1 MAKNLF
7 IAPTSM
13 DSGLTSVCLGLL
25 RALERVGVS
34 VGFYK
39 PFSQSVHQGESQHN
53 AGKDPSVAFVRA
65 RSHLEPPDPMSL
77 REAQQLLNKGKA
89 DLLMETVV
97 GEYQKVAKTVDVV
110 IIEGLVPDRS
120 EAYIARLNV
129 ELARNL
135 GSEVVLVSTP
145 KNSTAQEL
153 DEELDFSSRLFANP
167 SDPDVIGI
175 ILNKVGEP
183 EKSEFTPRVNSEAAN
198 TPIDFQNDCKVFANG
213 RFRLLACIPW
223 QPELLAVRVSDIARE
238 LQVPVLHEGQ
248 MQSRRVQKVSVCA
261 RTIRNMI
268 DTLKPGTLMVTPG
281 DREDVIVATAV
292 AALNGVPLAGLML
305 TGDLMPD
312 NRVVDLCRRALDTG
326 LPVLRAKT
334 NTYETAHRLA
344 NLSAAIPIDDP
355 DRIEK
360 AMEAVA
366 TRVDTDWLQEH
377 LKVQR
382 QSRLSPPAFRYLLS
396 ERARAAAKRIVLP
409 EGNEPRT
416 VQAAIICHQR
426 GLARCALIG
435 SPGEVANV
443 AKSLGLSLPEDIEI
457 IDPAK
462 VRGQYIQPMVE
473 LRKHKGLTPDMA
485 EAMLE
490 DNVVLGTMMVAM
502 DEADGLVSGA
512 VHTTANTVR
521 PALQLI
527 KTHDEAKVVSSVF
540 FMLLPQQ
547 VVVYGDCAIN
557 PDPNAEELAD
567 IAIQSAQSAEAFGI
581 EPVVAMISYS
591 TGESGSGQDVE
602 KVREAT
608 RIARERRPDLL
619 IDGPLQ
625 YDAAAIDSVGRSKAP
640 DSKVAGRATVFIFPD
655 LNTGNTTYKAVQ
667 RSANVVSIGPMLQG
681 LRKPV
686 NDLSRGALVEDI
698 VFTIAITAVQAKQ
711 VESAGLA

>member
-698 VFTIAITAVQAKQ
+698 VFTIAITALQAKQ